1 MSRKIVGQSINRW
14 DAYAKV
20 TGKARYTADMPT
32 DKKLYAKIC
41 RATITHGIVKD
52 YDISEALKVEGV
64 VKIVLPEDLPNYKF
78 PTAGHPYTLIEEK
91 KDVADRNLL
100 TRKVRLYGDEIAAV
114 IAETKLAAEI
124 AAKKI
129 KVEYEEYPFYMEPEE
144 SLAEGALEIHEGR

>member
-1 MSRKIVGQSINRW
+1 MTKKVIGNSINRW

-20 TGKARYTADMPT
+20 TGKARYTADIPT

-41 RATITHGIVKD
+41 RATITHGIVKS
-52 YDISEALKVEGV
+52 YDVSEAMKVEGV
-64 VKIVLPEDLPNYKF
+64 VKVVLPEDLPDYKF

-114 IAETKLAAEI
+114 IAETKLAADI

-129 KVEYEEYPFYMEPEE
+129 KVEYEEYPIYLEPEE
-144 SLAEGALEIHEGR
+144 ALAEESAETAEA